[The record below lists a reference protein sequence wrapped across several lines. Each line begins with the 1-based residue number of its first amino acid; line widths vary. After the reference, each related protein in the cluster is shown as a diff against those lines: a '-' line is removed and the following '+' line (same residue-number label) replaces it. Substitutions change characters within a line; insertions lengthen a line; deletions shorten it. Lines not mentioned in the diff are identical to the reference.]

1 MMENILCFL
10 TPGKDIIGAAWY
22 SGNNASLALLTHYL
36 CDKLVFMTHFPVLD
50 GPRSSSLTCPDD
62 DSPDI
67 YASYSDV
74 FRFALFSP
82 FRNEHHMRTSDSW
95 AKRLEVTVN
104 SMKFSVSVDM
114 RLSESRRSNWTSK
127 LSSITFSE
135 LHIFSISSDANVLVK
150 PVSYI
155 FSSFL
160 ALSTLLLK
168 QGLTCMY
175 LCKIISSALSTV
187 DTGAGGVRRVDFLSG
202 RRKQITVDH
211 FGALDPAVSILGLG
225 DLRALVFV
233 MLFLGLRLSRGC
245 CD

>member
-95 AKRLEVTVN
+95 AKRLEGN
-104 SMKFSVSVDM
+104 MKFVGPGDSK
-114 RLSESRRSNWTSK
+114 LHLKTSK